1 MAITINREIVQGAD
15 SLHTTLDRHL
25 TGMNK
30 SFTKISTGL
39 KINHAGDDA
48 AGKAISERMLSQIRA
63 LDQSQ
68 ENTQSANTMLKAA
81 DTAITSIV
89 EVVKQMRTKAIEASN
104 SILNENDRAALQNE
118 LNDMKDQVINV
129 NAMVTHNNRH
139 LLTGDFGTIEETLQY
154 EADDYEYYKYTDDEN
169 GNEVTTNILTDNLKT
184 DAEGDVTF
192 NSFSWKKGGPS
203 ITFQIG
209 PDRNSTL
216 TTHLR
221 DMTTIFEGIE
231 FDVSNEEKSMKLAKD
246 LDKVLTRV
254 LYQQTEIGSVQERL
268 EFTSENLQLNSDN
281 TQQALSVIQDADMAK
296 EMTSYVKNNMLMQ
309 ATQSMMAQ
317 ANSTLMSFLDLIR
330 PQ

>member
-30 SFTKISTGL
+30 SFVKVSTGL
-39 KINHAGDDA
+39 EINHASDNP
-48 AGKAISERMLSQIRA
+48 AGKAISERMLTQVRA

-68 ENTQSANTMLKAA
+68 ENTQSANMMLKAA
-81 DTAITSIV
+81 DGAITTIV
-89 EVVKQMRTKAIEASN
+89 DIIKQMRTKAIEASN
-104 SILNENDRAALQNE
+104 STLNEDDRAILK
-118 LNDMKDQVINV
+118 NDLEQMKEQAV
-129 NAMVTHNNRH
+129 NIGASVTHNDRH
-139 LLTGDFGTIEETLQY
+139 LLNGDFGAIEETLQY
-154 EADDYEYYKYTDDEN
+154 EADDYEKLNYTDSD
-169 GNEVTTNILTDNLKT
+169 GNLVESNFLTTQLKE

-192 NSFSWKKGGPS
+192 NSFAWKKGGPS

-221 DMTTIFEGIE
+221 DMTTIFDGFDI
-231 FDVSNEEKSMKLAKD
+231 DVSDEKKSLELVHN
-246 LDKVLTRV
+246 LDKSLTRA

-268 EFTSENLQLNSDN
+268 TFTSENLQLSSDN
-281 TQQALSVIQDADMAK
+281 TQQALSAIQDADMAK
-296 EMTSYVKNNMLMQ
+296 EMTNYVKNNMLMQ

-317 ANSTLMSFLDLIR
+317 ANTTLMSFLDLIR
-330 PQ
+330 TQ

>member
-89 EVVKQMRTKAIEASN
+89 EVVKQMRVRAIEASN
-104 SILNENDRAALQNE
+104 STLNDNDRAALQNE
-118 LNDMKDQVINV
+118 LEDMKDQVINV
-129 NAMVTHNNRH
+129 NAMTTYNDRN
-139 LLTGDFGTIEETLQY
+139 LFTGNFGAIEETLQY
-154 EADDYEYYKYTDDEN
+154 EADDYEYHEYIDEA

-231 FDVSNEEKSMKLAKD
+231 FDVSDEEKSMKLAKD